1 MNKQISTYMRA
12 LQRKASRSRWG
23 KMSKEERSEAARKL
37 ARKRWAK
44 KVAKNV

>member
-1 MNKQISTYMRA
+1 VNKAVSSYMRA

-37 ARKRWAK
+37 ARKRWGKGK
-44 KVAKNV
+44 K